1 MCRDLSEIELALQ
14 RLKAVAAQLEQSAQE
29 LRASLEAVERAVAGG
44 AGGEEVEVTPVAPRH
59 TPSPRGI
66 PYP

>member
-1 MCRDLSEIELALQ
+1 MCRDLREIELALQ
-14 RLKAVAAQLEQSAQE
+14 RLKAVAAQLEQSAQD
-29 LRASLEAVERAVAGG
+29 LRAVERALAGG